1 MHLAKPGDPAVL
13 KTHALHRKSID
24 REIEG
29 EQTNN
34 KIRPKIK
41 LFSIGYF
48 TSGNLTGLKGY
59 DNKNRAVDYVL
70 CSKPRGIKIRKLST
84 QLVCTVLAIEW
95 LVKNQSLPVN
105 WNSIVSKQNKRKNPM
120 FKQLYYFQ

>member
-1 MHLAKPGDPAVL
+1 LQNRADPADL
-13 KTHALHRKSID
+13 KTHAMHRKSID

-34 KIRPKIK
+34 KIRPKIQ

-70 CSKPRGIKIRKLST
+70 CSKPRGIKNRKLST
-84 QLVCTVLAIEW
+84 QESNTPLHLKHVDKA
-95 LVKNQSLPVN
+95 VN
-105 WNSIVSKQNKRKNPM
+105 ETRDR
-120 FKQLYYFQ
+120 